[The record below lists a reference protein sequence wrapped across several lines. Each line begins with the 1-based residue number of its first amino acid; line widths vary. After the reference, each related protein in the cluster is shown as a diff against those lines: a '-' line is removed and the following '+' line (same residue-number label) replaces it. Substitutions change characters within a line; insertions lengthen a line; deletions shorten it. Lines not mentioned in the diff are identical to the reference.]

1 MQGPMPSDGRNPGGP
16 ARAIPDLRGNVNL
29 PRMKPALPAATVERL
44 PRYLRC
50 IEQLPPSQ
58 TTISSKQLALI
69 SNLNAAGVRKD
80 LSFLGSFGIR
90 GVGYQVDE
98 LSTRIRRA
106 LGLTEDRA
114 VVVVGVGNLGSAL
127 ANYGGFGQRGFRIV
141 GLYDADPA
149 KIGRQVGGIGVRCI
163 TTLSEDAKS
172 TEIAVAIIATPASVA
187 QGVATLLA
195 EAGVPSILNFAP
207 AVLTVPDG
215 THLRQVDLATEL
227 QILSF
232 YLAGG

>member
-1 MQGPMPSDGRNPGGP
+1 
-16 ARAIPDLRGNVNL
+16 
-29 PRMKPALPAATVERL
+29 MKPDLPAATVERL

-50 IEQLPPSQ
+50 IEQLPPSRL
-58 TTISSKQLALI
+58 TISSKDLARL

-90 GVGYQVDE
+90 GVGYHVDE
-98 LSTRIRRA
+98 LAARIRRA

-127 ANYGGFGQRGFRIV
+127 ANYGGFGTRGFRIV

-149 KIGRQVGGIGVRCI
+149 KIGKRVGGIAVRCI
-163 TTLSEDAKS
+163 TMLAEDAES
-172 TEIAVAIIATPASVA
+172 TDIAVGIIATPAGAA
-187 QGVATLLA
+187 QGVATLLS
-195 EAGVPSILNFAP
+195 EVGIPSILNFAP
-207 AVLTVPDG
+207 AVLTVPEG
-215 THLRQVDLATEL
+215 IHLRQVDLATEL

-232 YLAGG
+232 YMSGRGG

>member
-1 MQGPMPSDGRNPGGP
+1 
-16 ARAIPDLRGNVNL
+16 
-29 PRMKPALPAATVERL
+29 MKPDLPAATVERL

-50 IEQLPPSQ
+50 IEQLPPSRL
-58 TTISSKQLALI
+58 TISSKDLARL

-90 GVGYQVDE
+90 GVGYHVDE
-98 LSTRIRRA
+98 LAARIRRA

-114 VVVVGVGNLGSAL
+114 VVVIGVGNLGSAL
-127 ANYGGFGQRGFRIV
+127 ANYGGFGNRGFRIV

-149 KIGRQVGGIGVRCI
+149 KIGKRVAGIAVRCI
-163 TTLSEDAKS
+163 TMLAEDAES
-172 TEIAVAIIATPASVA
+172 TDIAVGIIATPAGAA
-187 QGVATLLA
+187 QGVATLLS
-195 EAGVPSILNFAP
+195 EVGIPSILNFAP
-207 AVLTVPDG
+207 AVLTVPEG

-232 YLAGG
+232 YMSGRHAR

>member
-1 MQGPMPSDGRNPGGP
+1 
-16 ARAIPDLRGNVNL
+16 
-29 PRMKPALPAATVERL
+29 MKPDLPAATVERL

-50 IEQLPPSQ
+50 IEQLPPSRL
-58 TTISSKQLALI
+58 TISSKDLARL

-90 GVGYQVDE
+90 GVGYHVDE
-98 LSTRIRRA
+98 LASRIRRA

-114 VVVVGVGNLGSAL
+114 VVVIGVGNLGSAL
-127 ANYGGFGQRGFRIV
+127 ANYGGFGNRGFRIV

-149 KIGRQVGGIGVRCI
+149 KIGKRVAGIAVRCI
-163 TTLSEDAKS
+163 TMLAEDAES
-172 TEIAVAIIATPASVA
+172 TDIAVGIIATPAGVA
-187 QGVATLLA
+187 QGVATLLS
-195 EAGVPSILNFAP
+195 EVGIPSILNFAP
-207 AVLTVPDG
+207 AVLTVPEG

-232 YLAGG
+232 YMSGRHAQ

>member
-1 MQGPMPSDGRNPGGP
+1 
-16 ARAIPDLRGNVNL
+16 
-29 PRMKPALPAATVERL
+29 MKPDLPAATVERL

-50 IEQLPPSQ
+50 IEQLPPSRL
-58 TTISSKQLALI
+58 TISSKDLARL

-90 GVGYQVDE
+90 GVGYHVDE
-98 LSTRIRRA
+98 LAARIRRA

-114 VVVVGVGNLGSAL
+114 VVVIGVGNLGSAL
-127 ANYGGFGQRGFRIV
+127 ANYGGFGNRGFRIV

-149 KIGRQVGGIGVRCI
+149 KIGKRVAGIAVRCI
-163 TTLSEDAKS
+163 TMLAEDAES
-172 TEIAVAIIATPASVA
+172 TDIAVGIIATPAGAA
-187 QGVATLLA
+187 QGVATLLS
-195 EAGVPSILNFAP
+195 EVGIPSILNFAP
-207 AVLTVPDG
+207 AVLTVPEG

-232 YLAGG
+232 YMSGRHAQ

>member
-1 MQGPMPSDGRNPGGP
+1 
-16 ARAIPDLRGNVNL
+16 
-29 PRMKPALPAATVERL
+29 MKSALPSATVERL

-58 TTISSKQLALI
+58 LTISSKDLARI

-90 GVGYQVDE
+90 GVGYHVDE
-98 LSTRIRRA
+98 LAARIRHA

-127 ANYGGFGQRGFRIV
+127 ANYGGFGNRGFRIV

-149 KIGRQVGGIGVRCI
+149 KIGHQVGGIAVRCI
-163 TTLSEDAKS
+163 SQLTDDARTTD
-172 TEIAVAIIATPASVA
+172 IAVGIIATPAKAA
-187 QGVATLLA
+187 QGVASHLA
-195 EAGVPSILNFAP
+195 EAGIPSILNFAP
-207 AVLTVPDG
+207 AVLDVPEG

-232 YLAGG
+232 YLAGRREQ